1 MFQRCR
7 ENTMSVIPTENLLKV
22 EEKPK
27 SQKQHMTNELDV
39 S

>member
-1 MFQRCR
+1 
-7 ENTMSVIPTENLLKV
+7 MSVIPTENLLKV